1 MRHDAIVD
9 GVRRQTRDSVDH
21 SVLQVADMVR
31 AARWWAKLSQR
42 DVALRAGLPRVTVA
56 RIESGETVDPSIST
70 VQRIFGALGFY
81 LAVMNDELGELTAY
95 HPDTEK
101 FDRGG
106 RYFPAHLKVHDVGEP
121 YGTESERWWGWQRRA
136 WQRSDPAVPR
146 WTFTRNRRANQLPVD
161 FELDEEV

>member
-1 MRHDAIVD
+1 MRRH
-9 GVRRQTRDSVDH
+9 TRDSVDH
-21 SVLQVADMVR
+21 SVLQVADMIR
-31 AARWWAKLSQR
+31 AARWWARLSQR

-56 RIESGETVDPSIST
+56 RIESGE
-70 VQRIFGALGFY
+70 
-81 LAVMNDELGELTAY
+81 LTAY
-95 HPDTEK
+95 HPDSDK

-146 WTFTRNRRANQLPVD
+146 WTFTRNRLANQLPVD
-161 FELDEEV
+161 FELGEEG

>member
-1 MRHDAIVD
+1 MWAHHKRPSRVVGRARHA
-9 GVRRQTRDSVDH
+9 GP
-21 SVLQVADMVR
+21 
-31 AARWWAKLSQR
+31 AAL
-42 DVALRAGLPRVTVA
+42 
-56 RIESGETVDPSIST
+56 IHST

-121 YGTESERWWGWQRRA
+121 YGTERERWWGWQRRA

-146 WTFTRNRRANQLPVD
+146 WTFTR
-161 FELDEEV
+161 

>member
-9 GVRRQTRDSVDH
+9 GVRRHTRDSVDH

-31 AARWWAKLSQR
+31 AARWWATLS
-42 DVALRAGLPRVTVA
+42 
-56 RIESGETVDPSIST
+56 E
-70 VQRIFGALGFY
+70 
-81 LAVMNDELGELTAY
+81 GELTAY

-161 FELDEEV
+161 FELGEEG